1 MNQQP
6 KRQRNQRQPQ
16 QHNQRQPR
24 NVQTTMIVVASDRK
38 PRFVTMLLRYVS
50 GVVSVYLICIYPFSM
65 VFKTELLIVLP
76 MFFNFY
82 YQIINL
88 EMELKKVTVMSYI
101 YLLITPAIQLEL
113 VLFA

>member
-65 VFKTELLIVLP
+65 VFCG
-76 MFFNFY
+76 
-82 YQIINL
+82 
-88 EMELKKVTVMSYI
+88 
-101 YLLITPAIQLEL
+101 
-113 VLFA
+113 